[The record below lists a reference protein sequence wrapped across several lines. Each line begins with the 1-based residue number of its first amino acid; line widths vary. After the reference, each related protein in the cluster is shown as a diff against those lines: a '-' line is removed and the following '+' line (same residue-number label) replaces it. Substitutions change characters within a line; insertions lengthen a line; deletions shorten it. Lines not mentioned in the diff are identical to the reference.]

1 MTELKQYLTPEKL
14 TVVNLDSKQAYNQLE
29 HNEKQ
34 YLYYIY
40 RACWAGAR
48 IVARQCSEESNM
60 LLDIIKSFTQEN
72 LNEFKSTTDIS
83 DDDKNNFLNYFALVA
98 ANLGNYRSFGDSKI
112 LPRIENSKMKT
123 IFESYFKDTLETYLS
138 IEDLIYDSS
147 NSKLLLGYNPD
158 NVNCYHTS
166 NMTKQEVDI
175 IDEYIVKK
183 ELEGWN
189 TRVSKLENIPGSDAP
204 LYTVEI
210 ASAYIPE
217 NKHITTIE
225 DFKGLSIT
233 VSYGDHSDEL
243 KQVCRWLEKALE
255 VTNDPVRQRML
266 ASYLDHFAYGDLNDH
281 KESQKW
287 WIKDKSPVV
296 ETNIG
301 FIENYRDPAGI
312 RAEFEGFVAI
322 VDKKKSEKLQEL
334 VKRAPEFIQ
343 SLPWPKEFEKDEF
356 NPPDFTALDVVTFCN
371 SGVPAGINIPNYDE
385 IRMNDGFK
393 NVSLD
398 NVIRSAYGASDEPTQ
413 FLSTEDD
420 RIFKE
425 YILKSFAVDVA
436 GHELIGHGSGKLF
449 NETNFSKDTINPLT
463 GSKVDSWYG
472 PGETWG
478 SKFGRMGS
486 AYEECR
492 AECVGLYLSCN
503 KEMHKIFGH
512 NDEEWEDIMYTS
524 WMWMI
529 RAGIVA
535 TEHYD
540 PEKNMWMQAH
550 SQARYVIFKVM
561 EEAGQNFVNVE
572 YNDSKDNFTL
582 HVDRTKI
589 VQVGIPALKN
599 FLLKLGVYKST
610 ADFENGS
617 KMFNSYSTL
626 SPNDLDLRQ
635 ICLDRMKPR
644 AIKVQPVINK
654 DLDYIEY
661 PSTPEGMILSVA
673 AKLDK

>member
-14 TVVNLDSKQAYNQLE
+14 TVVNLDSREAYDQLAE
-29 HNEKQ
+29 HEKQ
-34 YLYYIY
+34 YLYYMY

-48 IVARQCSEESNM
+48 IVARQCSDESNT
-60 LLDIIKSFTQEN
+60 LLDIVKSFTQEKLDN
-72 LNEFKSTTDIS
+72 LKSSNVADE
-83 DDDKNNFLNYFALVA
+83 DKHNFLNYFALVS

-112 LPRIENSKMKT
+112 LPRIEKSKMKH
-123 IFESYFKDTLETYLS
+123 IFELCFPDLYETYSS
-138 IEDLIYDSS
+138 IENIIYDSS
-147 NSKLLLGYNPD
+147 KSKLLIGYNPE
-158 NVNCYHTS
+158 NINCYHTA
-166 NMTKQEVDI
+166 NMTKEEVDI
-175 IDEYIVKK
+175 VDEYIVR
-183 ELEGWN
+183 EGLEGWN
-189 TRVSKLENIPGSDAP
+189 TRVSKLENIPGSDSP
-204 LYTVEI
+204 LYSVEI
-210 ASAYIPE
+210 ASAHIPE
-217 NKHITTIE
+217 NKNITTIQ

-233 VSYGDHSDEL
+233 ISYGDHSDEL
-243 KQVCRWLEKALE
+243 KQVCKWLEKALE
-255 VTNDPVRQRML
+255 VTNDPVRERML
-266 ASYLDHFAYGDLNDH
+266 VHYLKHFAYGGLADH

-287 WIKDKSPVV
+287 WIKDKGPVV

-301 FIENYRDPAGI
+301 FIENYRDPAGM

-334 VKRAPEFIQ
+334 VRRAPEFIK

-398 NVIRSAYGASDEPTQ
+398 NVIRSAYGASDEPTE
-413 FLSTEDD
+413 FLSAEDD
-420 RIFKE
+420 RIFRE

-449 NETNFSKDTINPLT
+449 NSTNFSKDTINPLT
-463 GSKVDSWYG
+463 GSKVTTWYG
-472 PGETWG
+472 DGETWG

-503 KEMHKIFGH
+503 REMHKIFGH
-512 NDEEWEDIMYTS
+512 TDGEWEDIMYTS
-524 WMWMI
+524 WIWMI

-535 TEHYD
+535 MEHYD

-550 SQARYVIFKVM
+550 SQARYVIYKVM
-561 EEAGQNFVNVE
+561 EEAGECFVSVD
-572 YNDSKDNFTL
+572 YNDARDNFTL
-582 HVDRTKI
+582 RVDRSKI
-589 VQVGIPALKN
+589 VSVGIPALKK

-617 KMFNSYSTL
+617 KMFNGYSAL
-626 SPNDLDLRQ
+626 SSNDLNLRH

-644 AIKVQPVINK
+644 AIKVQPVINSN
-654 DLDYIEY
+654 LDYIEY
-661 PSTPEGMILSVA
+661 PNTPEGMILSVA
-673 AKLDK
+673 AKLD